1 MNILSFFRFLAQ
13 FLSVNFSINFIKCA
27 EVVANAGYKVA
38 LVEKDVS
45 VRKPCGGGL
54 PSSSMYKYQFS

>member
-1 MNILSFFRFLAQ
+1 
-13 FLSVNFSINFIKCA
+13 VNFSINFIKCA